1 MKFLCIG
8 CNEAMIFSERQEP
21 GDGTF
26 AAGFACPKCGHA
38 IALLANPM
46 ETQLVGALG
55 VKIGGRTL
63 DQAPLEFVRS
73 KMVGQDGA
81 FVDQG
86 AHTDSGQRTADSDSP
101 GKPQWSSEAQARL
114 ERVPGFVRGMVKR
127 IYTDYAV
134 ERRIAEITPDVMDRA
149 RAELGLEGM

>member
-8 CNEAMIFSERQEP
+8 CNEAMVFSERQEP

-26 AAGFACPKCGHA
+26 AAGFTCPKCGHA

-55 VKIGGRTL
+55 VKIGGKAL
-63 DQAPLEFVRS
+63 DQAPMEFVRS
-73 KMVGQDGA
+73 KMVGQDDA

-86 AHTDSGQRTADSDSP
+86 ADTDNGQRTADSASSW
-101 GKPQWSSEAQARL
+101 KPHWSADAQARL
-114 ERVPGFVRGMVKR
+114 DRVPGFVRGMVKK

-134 ERRIAEITPDVMDRA
+134 ERRIAEITPAVMDQA

>member
-8 CNEAMIFSERQEP
+8 CNEAIVFSERQEP

-134 ERRIAEITPDVMDRA
+134 ERRIAEVTPDVMDRA